1 MNDCCIIKENRRLVN
16 ELIEAKKYIKELEI
30 EIKRLKP
37 KADLEELFDYS
48 VFDFDLD

>member
-1 MNDCCIIKENRRLVN
+1 MNDCCIIKENIRLVN

-30 EIKRLKP
+30 EIKRLKT
-37 KADLEELFDYS
+37 KTDLEELFDYS